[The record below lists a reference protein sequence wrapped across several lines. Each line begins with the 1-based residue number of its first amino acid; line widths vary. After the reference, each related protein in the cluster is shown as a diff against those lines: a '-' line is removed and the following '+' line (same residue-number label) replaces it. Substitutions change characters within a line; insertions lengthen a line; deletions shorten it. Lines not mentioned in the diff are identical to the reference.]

1 MAFTKY
7 FLSKV
12 VFHRQLKFTQIPI
25 LWGTASRNWT
35 SLQLEAI
42 WESSDGEGMSK
53 SSECTAQSA
62 LQCSEPG
69 EQRSGPGNYKNMLL
83 EGGRRG
89 VMEGKKV
96 LGSEGGEERKGE
108 RKEGD
113 IKYYALC
120 YGLQ

>member
-1 MAFTKY
+1 
-7 FLSKV
+7 
-12 VFHRQLKFTQIPI
+12 
-25 LWGTASRNWT
+25 
-35 SLQLEAI
+35 
-42 WESSDGEGMSK
+42 
-53 SSECTAQSA
+53 
-62 LQCSEPG
+62 
-69 EQRSGPGNYKNMLL
+69 MLL

-96 LGSEGGEERKGE
+96 LGSEGGEERKGK